1 MSESTHQGLSLRAK
15 VLGSYIGVLLIF
27 GTVLGFALLQMA
39 ETRAELSNVASG
51 YMTMAMEADGLTRL
65 PVGYAFGREEVVWE
79 RYSPRLD
86 LFYLQQMERR
96 LEMTRSLARE
106 QRGLVDSPVEIAAL
120 LETQEQLD
128 SVGHRIRTYRSDHE
142 SLERCLQADDPGC
155 RAAWATRLHDR
166 RDSLT
171 DEIEVLSTKLE
182 IRIQNALQS
191 AGATQMQASRQLL
204 WLSTTAIVLAGLM
217 LLLVHLSLRPIDR
230 LIRGARLIGE
240 GRYDPV
246 EVETHDEIGKL
257 AEAFNRMADS
267 LAQREKRI
275 LQMERLATV
284 GRMSAQVAH
293 EVRNPLNA
301 LGLNAEML
309 GDELSALPDPGR
321 TEARELLSKLQ
332 QEIDRL
338 ADVTETYLS
347 LARLPR
353 PDLSTGDLGALIRE
367 VLAFVADEMTDAG
380 VVVTTT
386 LADGLPD
393 IPMDAQQLRQALL
406 NLLRNAAEAQPGGG
420 AITVELSHDEE
431 WLVLVVSDRGPGIDA
446 ATAESIFD
454 PFISTK
460 ERGTGLGLAIT
471 RQIVEGHHG
480 SIRYAT
486 APGGGAAFHV
496 VLPLSE

>member
-1 MSESTHQGLSLRAK
+1 MSESNRQGLSLRAK

-51 YMTMAMEADGLTRL
+51 YITVAMEADGLTRL
-65 PVGYAFGREEVVWE
+65 PVGYAFGREEVDWE
-79 RYSPRLD
+79 RYRPRLD
-86 LFYLQQMERR
+86 GFYLQQMERR
-96 LEMTRSLARE
+96 LQVTRSLTRE
-106 QRGLVDSPVEIAAL
+106 QRELVDSPVEIAAL

-128 SVGHRIRTYRSDHE
+128 SVGHRIRAYRSDHE
-142 SLERCLQADDPGC
+142 SLERCLQSDDPAC
-155 RAAWATRLHDR
+155 RTSWTARLRDR

-171 DEIEVLSTKLE
+171 DEIDVLSTKLE

-230 LIRGARLIGE
+230 LIRGARRIGE
-240 GRYDPV
+240 GRYEPV
-246 EVETHDEIGKL
+246 EVETHDEIGNL
-257 AEAFNRMADS
+257 TEAFNRMAYS

-309 GDELSALPDPGR
+309 GDELSALPDPARG
-321 TEARELLSKLQ
+321 EARELLNKLQ
-332 QEIDRL
+332 EEIDRL
-338 ADVTETYLS
+338 AEVTETYLS

-353 PDLSTGDLGALIRE
+353 PELSTGDLGALIMD
-367 VLAFVADEMTDAG
+367 VLAFVGDEMADAG
-380 VVVTTT
+380 VVVNTS
-386 LADGLPD
+386 LAEGLPD
-393 IPMDAQQLRQALL
+393 IPMDAPQLRQALL

-420 AITVELSHDEE
+420 SVAVELARGGGG
-431 WLVLVVSDRGPGIDA
+431 LVLVVSDRGPGIDA

-480 SIRYAT
+480 SIRYEP
-486 APGGGAAFHV
+486 APGGGAAFRV
-496 VLPLSE
+496 VLPLAE

>member
-1 MSESTHQGLSLRAK
+1 MSESSRQGLSLRAK

-39 ETRAELSNVASG
+39 ETRAELSSVASG
-51 YMTMAMEADGLTRL
+51 YITMATEANGLTRL
-65 PVGYAFGREEVVWE
+65 PVGYAFGREEVDWD
-79 RYSPRLD
+79 RYRPRLD
-86 LFYLQQMERR
+86 RFYLHQMERR
-96 LEMTRSLARE
+96 LQTTRSLARE
-106 QRGLVDSPVEIAAL
+106 QRALVDSPVEIAAL

-128 SVGHRIRTYRSDHE
+128 SVGHLIRVYRSDHE
-142 SLERCLQADDPGC
+142 NFERCLLTQDPRC
-155 RAAWATRLHDR
+155 RGSWATRLR
-166 RDSLT
+166 EQRDALT
-171 DEIEVLSTKLE
+171 DEIEVLSTKLDN
-182 IRIQNALQS
+182 RIQNALQT
-191 AGATQMQASRQLL
+191 AGATQMQASRQLM

-230 LIRGARLIGE
+230 LIRGARRIGE
-240 GRYDPV
+240 GRYEPV
-246 EVETHDEIGKL
+246 EVETHDEIGNL

-309 GDELSALPDPGR
+309 GDELSELPEPSR
-321 TEARELLSKLQ
+321 AEARELLSKLQ

-347 LARLPR
+347 LARLPQPER
-353 PDLSTGDLGALIRE
+353 ATGDLGALIQD
-367 VLAFVADEMTDAG
+367 VLSFVGDEMADAG
-380 VVVTTT
+380 VEVTTSLT
-386 LADGLPD
+386 DDLPD
-393 IPMDAQQLRQALL
+393 IPMDAPQLRQALL
-406 NLLRNAAEAQPGGG
+406 NLLRNAAEAQPDGGE
-420 AITVELSHDEE
+420 ITVDLTRDGGRLL
-431 WLVLVVSDRGPGIDA
+431 LVISDRGPGIDA

-480 SIRYAT
+480 TIRH
-486 APGGGAAFHV
+486 APAVGGGAAFHV
-496 VLPLSE
+496 ELPISE

>member
-1 MSESTHQGLSLRAK
+1 MAESKRQGLSLRSK

-39 ETRAELSNVASG
+39 ETRAELSSVASG
-51 YMTMAMEADGLTRL
+51 YITMATEANGLTRL
-65 PVGYAFGREEVVWE
+65 PVGYAFGREEIDWQ
-79 RYSPRLD
+79 RYEPRLD
-86 LFYLQQMERR
+86 RFYLQQMDRR
-96 LEMTRSLARE
+96 LMETRSRARQ
-106 QRGLVDSPVEIAAL
+106 QRHQVDSPVEIAAL
-120 LETQEQLD
+120 LEIQEQLD
-128 SVGHRIRTYRSDHE
+128 SVGHRIRTYHSEHE
-142 SLERCLQADDPGC
+142 SLERCLQTEDSRC
-155 RAAWATRLHDR
+155 RTSMAARLR
-166 RDSLT
+166 EQRDSLT

-182 IRIQNALQS
+182 IRIQNTLEA

-230 LIRGARLIGE
+230 LIRGARRIGE

-246 EVETHDEIGKL
+246 EVETHDEIGNL
-257 AEAFNRMADS
+257 AEAFNRMADN

-309 GDELSALPDPGR
+309 GDELSALPEPSR
-321 TEARELLSKLQ
+321 SEARGLLSKLQ

-353 PDLSTGDLGALIRE
+353 PDRATGDLGALIRE
-367 VLAFVADEMTDAG
+367 VLSFVADEMGDAG
-380 VVVTTT
+380 VELTTSI
-386 LADGLPD
+386 ADDLPD
-393 IPMDAQQLRQALL
+393 IPVDAPQLRQALL
-406 NLLRNAAEAQPGGG
+406 NLLRNAAEAQPDGGV
-420 AITVELSHDEE
+420 ITVTLSREGE
-431 WLVLVVSDRGPGIDA
+431 RLVLVVSDRGPGIDEA
-446 ATAESIFD
+446 SAETIFD

-480 SIRYAT
+480 TIRYRP
-486 APGGGAAFHV
+486 APGGGAAFHIG
-496 VLPLSE
+496 LPVSE